1 MILKKGPVGCGAIKG
16 HGEGGIYTGG
26 QDHGEKSGET
36 QQEVVPCD
44 SGNKTS
50 PFSPKNRFTTR
61 LELSPSENLLSPGP
75 PDKSSR
81 KVFQLLM

>member
-1 MILKKGPVGCGAIKG
+1 MTSKLIGIRVRLKKGPVGCGAIRG
-16 HGEGGIYTGG
+16 HGEGGIYSGG

-50 PFSPKNRFTTR
+50 PFFAPKID
-61 LELSPSENLLSPGP
+61 L
-75 PDKSSR
+75 
-81 KVFQLLM
+81 QLDWNCHQVKTY